1 MVIDVNMDD
10 GMLDAK
16 QEVQTFLNLVA
27 SDPSISRV
35 PIMIDSSRFEVIEAG
50 LKCCQGKGI
59 VNSISLKMGEEDFLA
74 KARVV
79 KRLGAAVI
87 AMCFDEEG
95 QATDYER
102 RIKVCQHQCDVR
114 DIRTHDIT
122 YGDAGVTHPCRLS

>member
-10 GMLDAK
+10 GLLDAR
-16 QEVQTFLNLVA
+16 QEVQTFLNLLA
-27 SDPSISRV
+27 SDPAISRV

-59 VNSISLKMGEEDFLA
+59 VNSISLKMGEEDFVA

-87 AMCFDEEG
+87 ATCFDEEG
-95 QATDYER
+95 QATVASR
-102 RIKVCQHQCDVR
+102 FVGACTGCLPKRWALRPKTSSSTPMC
-114 DIRTHDIT
+114 
-122 YGDAGVTHPCRLS
+122 